1 MGADEA
7 SFAYELEPEY
17 EKSLDESMTESMIVT
32 SDERVADA
40 LNDSTLVV
48 PAARR
53 SAHFALAPVAEPVD
67 TMVAALAF
75 ALAIFLVDFA
85 FSVSTFS
92 MDRFLKYKYAKTAVG
107 VAT

>member
-1 MGADEA
+1 MGVDEA
-7 SFAYELEPEY
+7 SFAYELELEY
-17 EKSLDESMTESMIVT
+17 EKSLDESMTVT

-40 LNDSTLVV
+40 VNDSRLVV

-75 ALAIFLVDFA
+75 ALAIFLVDFT
-85 FSVSTFS
+85 FSISTFS

-107 VAT
+107 VKT